1 MHVRIHLSHLNS
13 LSNGLGP
20 PPRRTRLPSLLHK
33 PIKQSE
39 LVYIPIK
46 SVYPFPMWD
55 CHFSFLFTLKHSHIR
70 TLNQQ
75 ISSFV
80 FLSFLN
86 EFISMNIYP
95 LNSSIPL
102 IPNTYPV
109 NISSEQTIV
118 VLCHA
123 WRRIF
128 GIIIHVI
135 FTMITTYNDNYRL
148 PCFLNCKVGIHEP
161 VFSLFFVMDIAI
173 KLFMFKY

>member
-1 MHVRIHLSHLNS
+1 MSHIKGFQCEAPNQIWMHVRIHLSRLNS

-20 PPRRTRLPSLLHK
+20 PPRHTRPLSPLHK

-86 EFISMNIYP
+86 EY
-95 LNSSIPL
+95 L
-102 IPNTYPV
+102 
-109 NISSEQTIV
+109 SSELIYSFDSK
-118 VLCHA
+118 H
-123 WRRIF
+123 IPSKH
-128 GIIIHVI
+128 II
-135 FTMITTYNDNYRL
+135 
-148 PCFLNCKVGIHEP
+148 
-161 VFSLFFVMDIAI
+161 
-173 KLFMFKY
+173 